1 MHLGG
6 RRIGRRIGRSIYG
19 RVAGLKNRLVR
30 ARYFRGHGVHSPFVY
45 AIVRQVFMRHDLLP
59 GDRELYGALCAAGVG
74 HRRAVQL
81 QNLFIHCGYHTF
93 AMNRTGVDLCV
104 VGRSLPEEEVLALV
118 DQARRCGTTLVLLEP
133 YADEE
138 RCRLCRRIVAAHGC
152 ASVDNRAYLLIF
164 NNYLPKQHFRI

>member
-59 GDRELYGALCAAGVG
+59 GDREL
-74 HRRAVQL
+74 
-81 QNLFIHCGYHTF
+81 
-93 AMNRTGVDLCV
+93 
-104 VGRSLPEEEVLALV
+104 
-118 DQARRCGTTLVLLEP
+118 
-133 YADEE
+133 
-138 RCRLCRRIVAAHGC
+138 
-152 ASVDNRAYLLIF
+152 
-164 NNYLPKQHFRI
+164 